1 MNVIELTFLVNPLTL
16 FAWMK
21 TWSFQVL
28 VNGTVSVD
36 SFFVLSAVLTS
47 YLLLVQLEKG
57 KTISRKFF
65 ISVPVM
71 YLHRYIR

>member
-1 MNVIELTFLVNPLTL
+1 MVYFFITANPLIIL
-16 FAWMK
+16 S
-21 TWSFQVL
+21 WSKYWTCQLVL
-28 VNGTVSVD
+28 NGQLSVD

-57 KTISRKFF
+57 KTTFRKFF